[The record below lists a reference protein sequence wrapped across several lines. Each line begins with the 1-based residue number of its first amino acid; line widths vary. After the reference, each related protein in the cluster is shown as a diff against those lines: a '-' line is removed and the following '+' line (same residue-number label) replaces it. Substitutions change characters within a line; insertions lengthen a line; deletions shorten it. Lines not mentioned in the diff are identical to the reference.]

1 MSIDLYKV
9 GHYLS
14 MNDTAEN
21 PEQVLMKAMAAISG
35 ALNAV
40 EDRESGDL
48 NDFSFLDFFIGH
60 SQSASSDVN
69 SQ

>member
-48 NDFSFLDFFIGH
+48 LSLIH
-60 SQSASSDVN
+60 I
-69 SQ
+69 